1 MVRERVAA
9 FPYPPHGRI
18 PNFVG
23 AEAAAKQI
31 RKLDEYGRAECV
43 FSPPDGVL
51 IPFRRMVLKDGK
63 ILAYSTPHMKRFKM
77 MKPGAPIRAAIRDL
91 VRSGEPLT
99 RSVDIAVVGSVAVDM
114 RGNRIGKG
122 SGYGD
127 RELAYLKKRNPLV
140 RNPCSLQAGFRRPL
154 TPSGEPRH
162 SRRLHTNRKGTHSSF
177 FVKHAGRVLK
187 GVPLGAVFEFLVDDG
202 FFQVGLCVF

>member
-1 MVRERVAA
+1 MWKSKREVRRYVWDLMVRERVAA

-51 IPFRRMVLKDGK
+51 IPFRRMVLRDGK
-63 ILAYSTPHMKRFKM
+63 ILAYSTPHMKSFKM
-77 MKPGAPIRAAIRDL
+77 MKPGAPIRVAIRDL
-91 VRSGEPLT
+91 VRGGELLT
-99 RSVDIAVVGSVAVDM
+99 RSVDVAVVGSVAVDM
-114 RGNRIGKG
+114 GGNRIGKG

-127 RELAYLKKRNPLV
+127 RELAYLKKMNPELLSGTLV
-140 RNPCSLQAGFRRPL
+140 
-154 TPSGEPRH
+154 H
-162 SRRLHTNRKGTHSSF
+162 SKQ
-177 FVKHAGRVLK
+177 
-187 GVPLGAVFEFLVDDG
+187 VFEDLSHLAENHDIPVD
-202 FFQVGLCVF
+202 FILTEKELIVVSS